1 MMRVTTLYASTAS
14 ATAQYYTRY
23 LTQADGEQP
32 GQWSGPSGRPARPR
46 RSGDDRAARSV
57 VGGPRPGLG
66 VTVGEPARG
75 PRHIVGEGGAG
86 GRRVRRD
93 VVGTEVVVG
102 VVGTHWR
109 RRLAACHDVAVAAV
123 VDMVE
128 RYGSTT
134 RVRSNGHRLHP
145 DSQGL
150 TCAVFRQT
158 TSRLDDPQLHS
169 HVVISAKV
177 QTDDG
182 RWLALDARVLKGFQR
197 ALGGL
202 YQSVLRAEL
211 TARYGVVFGEIVNG
225 QAEIAG
231 VPSRAPRRV
240 LETQQ
245 RSRRPRSRPS
255 SLSSGLVRGGIRHRK
270 NAARSAAKPPRTP
283 AVTRPATASPICGHG
298 GSTKPPPS
306 ASHRHRCT
314 TSIQRSRPSA
324 AGAAAGRDRRRDR
337 RGWRSAVGVAS
348 PRRAPSH
355 L

>member
-32 GQWSGPSGRPARPR
+32 GQWTGRQAGLLGLADEVTTEQLEALLEGRDPVSGSRLGNPLVDRVTSSGKVVRAVAGFDATLSAPKSLSVWWALT
-46 RSGDDRAARSV
+46 GDD
-57 VGGPRPGLG
+57 G
-66 VTVGEPARG
+66 
-75 PRHIVGEGGAG
+75 
-86 GRRVRRD
+86 
-93 VVGTEVVVG
+93 
-102 VVGTHWR
+102 
-109 RRLAACHDVAVAAV
+109 LAACHDVAVAAV

-177 QTDDG
+177 QTEDG

-211 TARYGVVFGEIVNG
+211 TARYGVAFGEIVNG

-231 VPSRAPRRV
+231 VPAELLAAFSKRTSEVDTALRREAGRV
-240 LETQQ
+240 LG
-245 RSRRPRSRPS
+245 P
-255 SLSSGLVRGGIRHRK
+255 
-270 NAARSAAKPPRTP
+270 
-283 AVTRPATASPICGHG
+283 
-298 GSTKPPPS
+298 
-306 ASHRHRCT
+306 
-314 TSIQRSRPSA
+314 
-324 AGAAAGRDRRRDR
+324 
-337 RGWRSAVGVAS
+337 
-348 PRRAPSH
+348 
-355 L
+355 